1 MPNYLN
7 KPLAADIQNNYVSQ
21 FVPLPLELF
30 ARANERNQAV
40 QDNQVA
46 QASQT
51 SDALWKINPIDAND
65 KQYTDAL
72 RNGFDSAAQ
81 ELSTKDLTQKENQD
95 QVKGLIKNT
104 TKDPTLN
111 HIISAASAYAQYTTN
126 KADMIKNNTYK
137 EYNDT
142 AGMSFQDYSAKGGYK
157 SGIQPTSDI
166 YKYEDSEP
174 TRKQF
179 FDDMQKLGSETVG
192 RVGDQWYKNGI
203 DGISEERIGK
213 QAHAAIYSYMG
224 TTAAAQDGREYDLM
238 RRQSNPKNLTKNG
251 ELMGAN
257 GRPMSKEK
265 YILDKFITS
274 GMERAG
280 LSTTTGRAQAKTDAA
295 KAKKEEANLGT
306 FASEGQNTN
315 LGGGYDLADRF
326 DTTTGE
332 FKGHGKGFFQ
342 TVKEGSWTPAGIY
355 KSVVAAA
362 NDTSMNPADAEDAQ
376 MTKVTVAAKLNGK
389 RPVDYYN
396 QHAGADVKQF
406 TLFDTLPKK
415 KQEAYQNQI
424 FNEFG
429 SGVFDNMTAI
439 DPVTGEKG
447 KFSELLRKSLK
458 DNPVLDSKG
467 KPLSLDSTPTNA
479 QVVSLV
485 KAGVISLKGEN
496 KPNRFSA
503 KSLMLGFGNKEL
515 MLDRTNNGKLTSQLL
530 STGQLTKR
538 EVDESNV
545 EAIKAEPKIEME
557 NGKQYI
563 HYWHDEPR
571 QVYNAKTRKNETI
584 APGVASEELTPE
596 LMKNLFK

>member
-7 KPLAADIQNNYVSQ
+7 KPLSAGFRNTYTSQ

-30 ARANERNQAV
+30 ARANERDQRT
-40 QDNQVA
+40 QDNYVA
-46 QASQT
+46 QTEAT
-51 SDALWKINPIDAND
+51 SDGIWKINPVASED
-65 KQYTDAL
+65 KQYVDTFKQGFSDAASDL
-72 RNGFDSAAQ
+72 VK
-81 ELSTKDLTQKENQD
+81 KDLTQRENQD
-95 QVKGLIKNT
+95 SVKSLIKNT
-104 TKDPTLN
+104 SRDKDLN
-111 HIISAASAYAQYTTN
+111 HIMAVSAQYQTAQETRS
-126 KADMIKNNTYK
+126 KMMADNTYNRF
-137 EYNDT
+137 NDV
-142 AGMSFQDYSAKGGYK
+142 AADSYEDYVKSGGYK
-157 SGIQPTSDI
+157 SGKGLSTDI
-166 YKYEDSEP
+166 IKYED
-174 TRKQF
+174 TRPAREKLV
-179 FDDMQKLGSETVG
+179 DDMKASGNDIVGQFGETF
-192 RVGDQWYKNGI
+192 YKNGYE
-203 DGISEERIGK
+203 GISK
-213 QAHAAIYSYMG
+213 SQAYNTAKSSLGEYMQTNAG
-224 TTAAAQDGREYDLM
+224 AQDAREFKM
-238 RRQSNPKNLTKNG
+238 MQRSNPKNKQLQKMDASDYIFSKILTA
-251 ELMGAN
+251 AN
-257 GRPMSKEK
+257 ERVFNKT
-265 YILDKFITS
+265 TS
-274 GMERAG
+274 GLAD
-280 LSTTTGRAQAKTDAA
+280 AKNADK

-315 LGGGYDLADRF
+315 LGGGYDLSDRF

-530 STGQLTKR
+530 KTGQLTKR